1 MQQTSFKFT
10 FLKQVL
16 LTASAFAIL
25 GTGAALP
32 KFMSPIA
39 VAASNTKPAQ
49 AASSKLSLTQNG
61 VTLKLGDVSYDGK
74 ILSFSIEREG
84 KNLPKEV
91 LSPYIPMD
99 AKITNKSLKKRMVP
113 EKDQKKGY
121 IKIPGVLIEGN
132 KLKSFGMFGDKISKK
147 NTIEAIY
154 SKLDSLP
161 DSFEMT
167 VQVGVTGIS
176 KPFEFKVPV
185 KKVNKG
191 S

>member
-1 MQQTSFKFT
+1 MQQTNLKFT

-32 KFMSPIA
+32 KFMSSIA
-39 VAASNTKPAQ
+39 VAASNTKPVQ
-49 AASSKLSLTQNG
+49 AASSKMSLTQNG

-74 ILSFSIEREG
+74 SLSFSIEREG

-113 EKDQKKGY
+113 EKGLYQ
-121 IKIPGVLIEGN
+121 
-132 KLKSFGMFGDKISKK
+132 
-147 NTIEAIY
+147 NTW
-154 SKLDSLP
+154 
-161 DSFEMT
+161 
-167 VQVGVTGIS
+167 
-176 KPFEFKVPV
+176 
-185 KKVNKG
+185 G
-191 S
+191 SDRREQTEKFWHVWG

>member
-39 VAASNTKPAQ
+39 VAASNTKPVQ
-49 AASSKLSLTQNG
+49 AASTNLSLTQNG

-74 ILSFSIEREG
+74 SLSYSIEREG

-91 LSPYIPMD
+91 LSPYIPTD
-99 AKITNKSLKKRMVP
+99 AKITNKNLKKRMVP

-121 IKIPGVLIEGN
+121 IKIFPEILIDGK
-132 KLKSFGMFGDKISKK
+132 KLKSLGMFGDKISKK
-147 NTIEAIY
+147 IR
-154 SKLDSLP
+154 
-161 DSFEMT
+161 
-167 VQVGVTGIS
+167 
-176 KPFEFKVPV
+176 
-185 KKVNKG
+185 
-191 S
+191 